1 MSNAV
6 LALNVLTN
14 VVQAIQAAK
23 PGEVTA
29 GISPAGNKEV
39 VAACWQQLTS
49 SKTLP
54 GVDPLTS
61 ARCNALNLANTAM
74 FSASVATTQKQV
86 DALHAAASAYLKIHD
101 SLAGASWYSTSG
113 TVRGLRAESR
123 QIQSDAELRGLL
135 VKLVETLIEVVA
147 STKR

>member
-14 VVQAIQAAK
+14 VLQAVQAAK
-23 PGEVTA
+23 PGEIASGV
-29 GISPAGNKEV
+29 SPAGNKEV
-39 VAACWQQLTS
+39 VAACWQQLTKS
-49 SKTLP
+49 NTLP

-101 SLAGASWYSTSG
+101 SLAGASWYSTAG
-113 TVRGLRAESR
+113 TVRSLRAESR
-123 QIQSDAELRGLL
+123 QIQDNAQLRGLL
-135 VKLVETLIEVVA
+135 TKLVETLIEVA
-147 STKR
+147 AATRR

>member
-6 LALNVLTN
+6 LALNVLTT
-14 VVQAIQAAK
+14 VLQAVQAAK

-39 VAACWQQLTS
+39 VAACWKQLTETT
-49 SKTLP
+49 TLP

-61 ARCNALNLANTAM
+61 ARCNALSLANTAM

-86 DALHAAASAYLKIHD
+86 DSLHAAASAYLKIHD
-101 SLAGASWYSTSG
+101 SLAGAAWYSTGG

-123 QIQSDAELRGLL
+123 QIQSDAELRNLL
-135 VKLVETLIEVVA
+135 GKLLTTLGELVVV
-147 STKR
+147 TRR